1 MGEGTFVGLD
11 VHARSV
17 VAGIVDERSGEVRS
31 VSVPADTDALV
42 RWLQGLPGPVR
53 IAYEAGPTG
62 YRLAR
67 AVGAVG
73 IPCLVAAP
81 GLIPRAPGDRVK
93 NDRRDAL
100 RLARLLRAGELVA
113 VDVPGVGAE
122 AARDLVRAREDARAD
137 LMRARHRLSKML
149 LRYGQ
154 VYSGRAWTQEHDRW
168 LRSQHLEHPAAEATL
183 GDYYE
188 AALQARLRRDRLD
201 AAITELAQQPEFAP
215 VVNRLM
221 CLRGVSTLTAVGL
234 AVEIGDWHRL
244 NGANIGAYLGLT
256 PTESQSGAR
265 HTRGSITKAG
275 NRHARRLLVEAAWH
289 HRRPH
294 RASIELERRRAAC
307 QPEVR
312 ARAELAGRRLHQR
325 WNHLNTHRGLRST
338 IVAIAI
344 ARELAGWCWSL
355 AVMDD

>member
-17 VAGIVDERSGEVRS
+17 VAGVIDDASGQVRS
-31 VSVPADTDALV
+31 TGVPVGTPEVV

-53 IAYEAGPTG
+53 MAYEAGPTG
-62 YRLAR
+62 YGLAR
-67 AVGAVG
+67 AAVAAG
-73 IPCLVAAP
+73 IQCLVVAP
-81 GLIPRAPGDRVK
+81 GLIPRATGDRVK

-100 RLARLLRAGELVA
+100 RLARLLRAGELVG
-113 VDVPGVGAE
+113 VDVPDSDAE

-149 LRYGQ
+149 LRYER
-154 VYSGRAWTQEHDRW
+154 VYPGTAWTLTHDRW
-168 LRSQHLEHPAAEATL
+168 LRSQHLEHAAAHAAL
-183 GDYYE
+183 VDYYE

-201 AAITELAQQPEFAP
+201 AAITELAQQPELAP

-234 AVEIGDWHRL
+234 TVEIGDWHRL
-244 NGANIGAYLGLT
+244 SGANIGAYLGLT

-289 HRRPH
+289 HRRPQ
-294 RASIELERRRAAC
+294 RASVTLERRREVC
-307 QPEVR
+307 RPEVR

-325 WNHLNTHRGLRST
+325 WAHLNQQRGLRST
-338 IVAIAI
+338 IVAVAV

>member
-1 MGEGTFVGLD
+1 MTACAAGRPPGE
-11 VHARSV
+11 R
-17 VAGIVDERSGEVRS
+17 
-31 VSVPADTDALV
+31 
-42 RWLQGLPGPVR
+42 PGP
-53 IAYEAGPTG
+53 G
-62 YRLAR
+62 
-67 AVGAVG
+67 
-73 IPCLVAAP
+73 
-81 GLIPRAPGDRVK
+81 RAPPR
-93 NDRRDAL
+93 
-100 RLARLLRAGELVA
+100 
-113 VDVPGVGAE
+113 
-122 AARDLVRAREDARAD
+122 
-137 LMRARHRLSKML
+137 
-149 LRYGQ
+149 
-154 VYSGRAWTQEHDRW
+154 
-168 LRSQHLEHPAAEATL
+168 
-183 GDYYE
+183 
-188 AALQARLRRDRLD
+188 ARLRRDRLD

-244 NGANIGAYLGLT
+244 SGANIGAYLGLT

-355 AVMDD
+355 AIMTTNHSPPRSSTRGSPERLGIGRLTPREVTRDRPMSSPNTGHARS